1 VKILR
6 DAYAAVVKDPNFI
19 KEATAMGEFVLAPTS
34 GEEMGEIIKHHLGAG
49 DAVINAAKAMVQ

>member
-1 VKILR
+1 
-6 DAYAAVVKDPNFI
+6 
-19 KEATAMGEFVLAPTS
+19 VLAPTS